1 MASLDGFLMRAA
13 RLPRLASDVGRASA
27 LGSELLKEA
36 VELLPQHVERSTE
49 IAMAVGR
56 VGSLAEPTLVKRFAE
71 AYQQLLSKRLPES
84 QSFSKAQAREARRWK
99 DLVRVLQ
106 CSIYILGK
114 SVNII

>member
-1 MASLDGFLMRAA
+1 MASLDSFLMRAA

-27 LGSELLKEA
+27 SSELLKEA

-56 VGSLAEPTLVKRFAE
+56 MCSLAEPTSVKRFAE

-106 CSIYILGK
+106 CSTYLE
-114 SVNII
+114 SLDII

>member
-13 RLPRLASDVGRASA
+13 RLPRLASDGRASA

-56 VGSLAEPTLVKRFAE
+56 VGTLAEPTLVKRFAE

-106 CSIYILGK
+106 CSTYSENL
-114 SVNII
+114 